1 MAIER
6 PIGLAALT
14 VLDVSP
20 ANQVIVAAEAGYTH
34 VGLRLIP
41 ATPTEPVHATVGDT
55 PLIREV
61 ERRLKETGIKVL
73 DIEIFRL
80 KPDTRVIN
88 FLPVLE
94 TGARLGA
101 SQVLL
106 AGNDPDRNRLADN
119 FAQLCEIAAPL
130 GIAIN
135 IEPMPWTDIPTVN
148 SGIELLKAANQN
160 NQGMII
166 DPLHFDRGANT
177 LEDLKNVPKDCWRYM
192 QLCDGTKEKP
202 KDTEGLLYQ
211 ARNYRLSPGRG
222 GIDLVSLLKALPE
235 MPISIECCNDE
246 FALSH
251 SPIER
256 AKMYLE
262 DTKQLLKQVA
272 ELND

>member
-1 MAIER
+1 MLER

-34 VGLRLIP
+34 VGIRLIP
-41 ATPTEPVHATVGDT
+41 ATPTEPVYATVGDT

-61 ERRLKETGIKVL
+61 EKRLKETGIKVL
-73 DIEIFRL
+73 DIEILRL

-94 TGARLGA
+94 TGARIGA

-106 AGNDPDRNRLADN
+106 AGNDPDQNRLADN
-119 FAQLCEIAAPL
+119 FALLCELAAPL

-135 IEPMPWTDIPTVN
+135 IEPMPWTNIPTVN
-148 SGIELLKAANQN
+148 AGIELLTKSNQN

-177 LEDLKNVPKDCWRYM
+177 LDDLKKVPQAWWRYM

-202 KDTEGLLYQ
+202 QDTEGLLYQ

-246 FALSH
+246 LALH
-251 SPIER
+251 KSPIER
-256 AKMYLE
+256 AKMYLD
-262 DTKQLLKQVA
+262 DTKALLKAVA
-272 ELND
+272 AS

>member
-1 MAIER
+1 MAER

-41 ATPTEPVHATVGDT
+41 ATPTEPVYATVGDT
-55 PLIREV
+55 PMIREV

-88 FLPVLE
+88 FLPILE

-106 AGNDPDRNRLADN
+106 AGNDPDQNRLADN
-119 FAQLCEIAAPL
+119 FALLCELAAPL

-135 IEPMPWTDIPTVN
+135 IEPMPWTDIPDVKA
-148 SGIELLKAANQN
+148 GAALLKKSNRS
-160 NQGMII
+160 NQGLII
-166 DPLHFDRGANT
+166 DPLHFDRGDNT
-177 LEDLKNVPKDCWRYM
+177 LEDLKLVPQDCWRYM

-202 KDTEGLLYQ
+202 TDTEGLLYQ
-211 ARNYRLSPGRG
+211 ARNFRLSPGRG

-235 MPISIECCNDE
+235 MPVSIECCNDAL
-246 FALSH
+246 ALSK

-256 AKMYLE
+256 AKMYIE
-262 DTKQLLKQVA
+262 DARALLKQVA
-272 ELND
+272 ES

>member
-1 MAIER
+1 MAER

-41 ATPTEPVHATVGDT
+41 ATPTEPVYATVGNT

-61 ERRLKETGIKVL
+61 EQRLKETGIKVL

-101 SQVLL
+101 NQVLL
-106 AGNDPDRNRLADN
+106 AGNDPEPSRLADN
-119 FAQLCEIAAPL
+119 FAQLCDIAAPL

-135 IEPMPWTDIPTVN
+135 IEPMPWTNVPNVK
-148 SGIELLKAANQN
+148 SAVELLTQSNQN
-160 NQGMII
+160 NQGLII

-177 LEDLKNVPKDCWRYM
+177 LDDLKLVPKDCWRYM

-202 KDTEGLLYQ
+202 QDTEGLLYQ

-222 GIDLVSLLKALPE
+222 GIDLISLLCALPE
-235 MPISIECCNDE
+235 MPISIECCNDVL
-246 FALSH
+246 ALH
-251 SPIER
+251 KSPIER
-256 AKMYLE
+256 AKMYIE
-262 DTKQLLKQVA
+262 DARALIRRVA
-272 ELND
+272 ESA